1 MCSCNDLM
9 VNIRME
15 NIASRVFD
23 KQMDNYKK
31 DIYSTLKYYI
41 KYDPELTTFRNM
53 SVDYYNKMLDEKT
66 KGHVLKA
73 GTQINK
79 LIDAKLYEIE
89 KTPPADI
96 IIAST
101 LKQVEPSINTNK
113 TLATVG
119 ITLGL
124 CNLVGL
130 VYLFK
135 R

>member
-15 NIASRVFD
+15 NIASLVFD

-66 KGHVLKA
+66 KVHVLKA